1 MKPEP
6 ITRINLAWYAVTLV
20 PIAVLFYLSATGVL
34 PALGLLLALF
44 FAMFW
49 LFSFLFALYVLWRRR
64 KTAK

>member
-6 ITRINLAWYAVTLV
+6 ITEVNLVWYAVFAV

-49 LFSFLFALYVLWRRR
+49 LFSFLFSLYVLWRRR
-64 KTAK
+64 RAAR